1 MSTPTDSSQDELR
14 ALRERAYGPDAD
26 IHDDPVALAR
36 LQELQIQDQA
46 ARAAARAAVPSS
58 RAAGAGPADDASDAR
73 ATDAAS
79 RGESLDRGF
88 GAATS
93 TSTLSVPGAL
103 RTPGTDADPLTT
115 PDPEDGPAGTPSGAS
130 DPAAPSDGEDALDP
144 DESGQARP
152 RPWWRRRI
160 PVLWA
165 ASVLAGVLVGVGLT
179 LGTQAI
185 EAGRIAVL
193 QEDTAAEWP
202 EEWFGSQQGGRVF
215 DEFHGLTVLVFPQSF
230 GPDGTQTC
238 LYVVTDQGGGFGAG
252 SCGAGSYPAI
262 ASMEVGRLSPDELR
276 DAFPDGTALQFVHEG
291 STVNVYAKAPS
302 LVEPTP

>member
-58 RAAGAGPADDASDAR
+58 RASGAAPADDDSDGR

-79 RGESLDRGF
+79 RGESFDRGL
-88 GAATS
+88 GATAS
-93 TSTLSVPGAL
+93 TSTLSVPGEL

-115 PDPEDGPAGTPSGAS
+115 PDRESGPAGTPSAAA
-130 DPAAPSDGEDALDP
+130 DPAAPTDGEDAADP
-144 DESGQARP
+144 EESGEAVP

-165 ASVLAGVLVGVGLT
+165 ASVVAGVLVGVGLT

-193 QEDTAAEWP
+193 QEDAAAEWP

-215 DEFHGLTVLVFPQSF
+215 DEFHGLTVLVFPQSIGF
-230 GPDGTQTC
+230 DDSQTC
-238 LYVVTDQGGGFGAG
+238 LYVVTDRGGGYGAG
-252 SCGAGSYPAI
+252 SCGAGSFPAT
-262 ASMEVGRLSPDELR
+262 ASLEVGSLSPDELR

-291 STVNVYAKAPS
+291 STVSVYTKAPS
-302 LVEPTP
+302 LIEPTP